1 MAGSD
6 PEEKNIAV
14 NKRARHEY
22 HVEETYEAGLVLT
35 GSEVKSLRDGRLTFK
50 DSHVSLRRGEAFWLG
65 AHISGYVYA
74 HQNDHDPERERKLL
88 LHRQELQR
96 LTGKV
101 REKGLA
107 LVPLRVYLKNG
118 RIKLEFALAKGKKEH
133 DKREDL
139 KAKDATREMAR
150 AMSHRR

>member
-1 MAGSD
+1 MAD
-6 PEEKNIAV
+6 AEEKNIAV

-50 DSHVSLRRGEAFWLG
+50 DSHISLRRGEAFWLG

-107 LVPLRVYLKNG
+107 LVPLRVYTKNG

-133 DKREDL
+133 DKRDDL

-150 AMSHRR
+150 AMSYRR

>member
-1 MAGSD
+1 VAD
-6 PEEKNIAV
+6 AEEKNIAV

-50 DSHVSLRRGEAFWLG
+50 DSHISLRRGEAFWLG

-107 LVPLRVYLKNG
+107 LVPLRVYTKNG

-133 DKREDL
+133 DKRDDL

-150 AMSHRR
+150 AMSYRR